1 MGFFSKLFGLDK
13 EQAEPEVTVEPFD
26 YQGFQIYAEAK
37 AVSSQ
42 FQVNGRICKEIDG
55 ELKTHDFIRSDL
67 FMMPED
73 ANEVMLRKAR
83 MCIDQMG
90 DGIFG

>member
-13 EQAEPEVTVEPFD
+13 ESEQPETVVEPVD

-83 MCIDQMG
+83 MFIDQMG
-90 DGIFG
+90 EGIFD

>member
-1 MGFFSKLFGLDK
+1 MGFFSKLFGLDR
-13 EQAEPEVTVEPFD
+13 EQEQPEAMVEPAN

-83 MCIDQMG
+83 MFIDQVG
-90 DGIFG
+90 EGIFD